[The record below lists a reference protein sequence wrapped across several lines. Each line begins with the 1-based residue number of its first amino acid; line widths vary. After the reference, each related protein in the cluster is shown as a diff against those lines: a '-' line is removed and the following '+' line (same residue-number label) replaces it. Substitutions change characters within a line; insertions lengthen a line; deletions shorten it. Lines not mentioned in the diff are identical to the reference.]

1 MQVGE
6 SEYKTEQTIE
16 FNVLKF
22 MRQFECNK
30 LPEGFENEWSRR
42 LVEGGD
48 GYMLRNLNYLN
59 VQRTI
64 HLNVDK
70 MTYFSFTSF

>member
-1 MQVGE
+1 
-6 SEYKTEQTIE
+6 
-16 FNVLKF
+16 
-22 MRQFECNK
+22 MRQFKCNK
-30 LPEGFENEWSRR
+30 LLEGFENKWSRR

-48 GYMLRNLNYLN
+48 GYMLRNLNDLN

-70 MTYFSFTSF
+70 MIYCSYATFWNKNKYFACDNHRKFIYL